1 MIVIVFEIRKE
12 VLLPKLSAKIAIIK
26 QPINVPK

>member
-1 MIVIVFEIRKE
+1 MIVIAFDIRKE
-12 VLLPKLSAKIAIIK
+12 VLLPKLSAKMAITK